1 LKEHGVAPKQASRL
15 DGFLIPVGV
24 DDYPTVLKL
33 AHELRDAG
41 LAVEYSLKPQAV
53 RKQLE
58 LAAARAAPRAVI
70 IGPDE
75 RKAGTAV
82 VRDLG
87 GGAERA
93 VPIAT
98 VLTELK
104 RS

>member
-1 LKEHGVAPKQASRL
+1 
-15 DGFLIPVGV
+15 
-24 DDYPTVLKL
+24 
-33 AHELRDAG
+33 
-41 LAVEYSLKPQAV
+41 V

-87 GGAERA
+87 GGVERA
-93 VPIAT
+93 VPIAA
-98 VLTELK
+98 VPEELK
-104 RS
+104 RP